1 MANADPLSAK
11 AVQSVATQLS
21 NFLPP
26 PKATVLGMASA
37 PLKQPAVAES
47 LAVCYLTVQQ
57 VTKPPENLTVL
68 VTASGMWCHQVRT
81 ANGATHMAMSQSH
94 AFGSD
99 ELEVQQLGES
109 PVAAKLD
116 ASLTWLDEH
125 VPDDNIT
132 VRLLIAPAYFVHA
145 LAIIRPKKIS
155 VVLVDQPDGM
165 TTLQSETEYPI
176 KDFLKRLA
184 KATPGMSLAE

>member
-21 NFLPP
+21 NFLPS

-68 VTASGMWCHQVRT
+68 VTPSGMWCHLVRT
-81 ANGATHMAMSQSH
+81 ANAATHMAMSHAH

-116 ASLTWLDEH
+116 GALTWLDEH
-125 VPDDNIT
+125 APDDNVT

-145 LAIIRPKKIS
+145 LAIIRPKKTS

-184 KATPGMSLAE
+184 KAIPGMSLAE

>member
-11 AVQSVATQLS
+11 AIQSVATQLS
-21 NFLPP
+21 NFLPS
-26 PKATVLGMASA
+26 PKSTVLGMASA

-57 VTKPPENLTVL
+57 VTKPPENLKSL
-68 VTASGMWCHQVRT
+68 VAPSGMWCHQVRT
-81 ANGATHMAMSQSH
+81 ASGATHLAMSQSH

-116 ASLTWLDEH
+116 DAITWLETT
-125 VPDDNIT
+125 VPDDNVT
-132 VRLLIAPAYFVHA
+132 VRLLIAPAYFVYA
-145 LAIIRPKKIS
+145 LAIIRPKKIT
-155 VVLVDQPDGM
+155 VMLVDQPDGT
-165 TTLQSETEYPI
+165 TTLQPEREYPI

-184 KATPGMSLAE
+184 KASPGMSLAE